1 MRGARVVV
9 GSVAVGALA
18 VLGSLFLMAP
28 PGGAQDQLIKG
39 WVKGKGYGWTWGAN
53 DEIGALNAITP
64 AKVKAA
70 LALPKEGRVYDLG
83 VLYDRSSFQWPGHSP
98 AEVIAFRTPEGI
110 KRQQDLGFMAGM
122 KDHWHSAAVF
132 ISDNVGTQIDSLC
145 HITKGEDDHW
155 YNGYK
160 EKDWGGNFGP
170 RKACADKIP
179 PIVTRGVLIDVAGAK
194 GQVPL
199 PSEYEIGP
207 DELKTVLA
215 RQNVDV
221 QPGDAVFIRT
231 GIMSLWGEAGHDKQ
245 KLAPHDSAGINLD
258 AAKWLV
264 EEKGAVLIGADTSGL
279 ECVGKCWKP
288 GQFYPAHVYM
298 LVEQG
303 VYVGEFHN
311 LEELARDRVYE
322 FLYMV
327 SVNKIRGTAAGF
339 TLRPAAIR

>member
-1 MRGARVVV
+1 M
-9 GSVAVGALA
+9 
-18 VLGSLFLMAP
+18 
-28 PGGAQDQLIKG
+28 
-39 WVKGKGYGWTWGAN
+39 
-53 DEIGALNAITP
+53 
-64 AKVKAA
+64 
-70 LALPKEGRVYDLG
+70 
-83 VLYDRSSFQWPGHSP
+83 
-98 AEVIAFRTPEGI
+98 
-110 KRQQDLGFMAGM
+110 
-122 KDHWHSAAVF
+122 
-132 ISDNVGTQIDSLC
+132 
-145 HITKGEDDHW
+145 
-155 YNGYK
+155 
-160 EKDWGGNFGP
+160 
-170 RKACADKIP
+170 
-179 PIVTRGVLIDVAGAK
+179 AGAK

-245 KLAPHDSAGINLD
+245 KLAPHDSAGINVD

-264 EEKGAVLIGADTSGL
+264 EEKGAVLIGSDTSGL
-279 ECVGKCWKP
+279 ECVGKCWKA

-339 TLRPAAIR
+339 TLRPVAIR

>member
-1 MRGARVVV
+1 MKASRAFWGMVGVALLVV
-9 GSVAVGALA
+9 ALA
-18 VLGSLFLMAP
+18 LASGLA
-28 PGGAQDQLIKG
+28 GAQPPAAKG
-39 WVKGKGYGWTWGAN
+39 WVKGKGYGWIWGAN

-64 AKVKAA
+64 QKVMAA
-70 LALPKEGRVYDLG
+70 LAIPKQGRVYDLG
-83 VLYDRSSFQWPGHSP
+83 AAYDRASFQWPGHSP
-98 AEVIAFRTPEGI
+98 AEVISFRTPEGV
-110 KRQQDLGFMAGM
+110 KRQKDLGFMQGK
-122 KDHWHSAAVF
+122 KDHWHSNAVF
-132 ISDNVGTQIDSLC
+132 ISDNVGTQVDSLC
-145 HITKGEDDHW
+145 HITKGDDNVW

-160 EKDWGGNFGP
+160 EAEWGGNFGP

-207 DELKTVLA
+207 DELRAVLA
-215 RQNVDV
+215 KQNVDV

-231 GIMSLWGEAGHDKQ
+231 GIMSLWGDYGHDKA
-245 KLAPHDSAGINLD
+245 KLAPHDSAGINLA

-279 ECVGKCWKP
+279 ECTGKCWKQP
-288 GQFYPAHVYM
+288 QEFYPAHVYL

-311 LEELARDRVYE
+311 LEELARDKVYE

-327 SVNKIRGTAAGF
+327 SVNKLRGATAGF
-339 TLRPAAIR
+339 TLRPVAIR

>member
-1 MRGARVVV
+1 MKASRALGGLVGVALVVA
-9 GSVAVGALA
+9 GLALA
-18 VLGSLFLMAP
+18 SGLA
-28 PGGAQDQLIKG
+28 GAQPPAAKG
-39 WVKGKGYGWTWGAN
+39 WVKGKGYGWIWGPN

-64 AKVKAA
+64 QKVMAA
-70 LALPKEGRVYDLG
+70 LAIPKQGRVYDLG
-83 VLYDRSSFQWPGHSP
+83 AAYDRASFQWPGHSP
-98 AEVIAFRTPEGI
+98 AEIIAFRTPEGV
-110 KRQQDLGFMAGM
+110 KRQKDLGFMQG
-122 KDHWHSAAVF
+122 KRDHWHSNAVF
-132 ISDNVGTQIDSLC
+132 ISDNVGTQVDSLC
-145 HITKGEDDHW
+145 HITKGDDHVW

-160 EKDWGGNFGP
+160 EAEWGGNFGP
-170 RKACADKIP
+170 RKACADKMP

-207 DELKTVLA
+207 DELRAVLA

-231 GIMSLWGEAGHDKQ
+231 GIMSLWGDYGHDKA
-245 KLAPHDSAGINLD
+245 KLAPHDSAGINLA

-279 ECVGKCWKP
+279 ECTGQCWKQP
-288 GQFYPAHVYM
+288 QDFYPAHVYL

-303 VYVGEFHN
+303 VYIGEFHN
-311 LEELARDRVYE
+311 LEELARDRAYE

-327 SVNKIRGTAAGF
+327 SVNKLRGATAGF